1 MQVDIVSGALASAHT
16 PLVLLCA
23 GLWLR
28 ESRPKGVLVSVQ
40 LFYLAPKA
48 LKAHSMTTKHLP
60 PLRTCSQS
68 KAGEANPVTQTTA
81 NCHLLG
87 NDKDTCIV
95 QPGDTARV
103 LALRA
108 VPLLLAAAAA
118 AVSFP
123 AYAWQAAVVGL
134 CALSPLPDA
143 VSALL
148 LSTADSLE
156 STQI

>member
-60 PLRTCSQS
+60 PLRSCSQS

-87 NDKDTCIV
+87 NMTRILPLCSLETLLECWLSV
-95 QPGDTARV
+95 QYRCCLQLLQQLSASQPTLGR
-103 LALRA
+103 
-108 VPLLLAAAAA
+108 PLLLA
-118 AVSFP
+118 
-123 AYAWQAAVVGL
+123 
-134 CALSPLPDA
+134 CALSHPCLT
-143 VSALL
+143 L
-148 LSTADSLE
+148 
-156 STQI
+156 